1 MMIDFRRIFRPT
13 AAEQIQDYELLLRL
27 HKEQIGQCSTCANH
41 LPSDMPGHVTDYG
54 ECCVDSP
61 LFAAKACGLKD
72 EICPLYEERSVEW
85 LEQEIMRL
93 KQQHTPEGEEDNND

>member
-1 MMIDFRRIFRPT
+1 MMIDFRRIFHPT

-27 HKEQIGQCSTCANH
+27 HKEQLGHCSTCANH
-41 LPSDMPGHVTDYG
+41 IPSDMPGYVTDYG
-54 ECCVDSP
+54 GCCVDSP

-72 EICPLYEERSVEW
+72 EICLLYVESSVES

-93 KQQHTPEGEEDNND
+93 KRQHQPEGEKNT